1 MTQIIIIS
9 HLAALMTYCV
19 TTDLYIAVILKSH
32 AVSLHDRVYS
42 VTGASAGIA
51 AECEVN
57 LLVTWPQLQT

>member
-1 MTQIIIIS
+1 
-9 HLAALMTYCV
+9 MTYCV